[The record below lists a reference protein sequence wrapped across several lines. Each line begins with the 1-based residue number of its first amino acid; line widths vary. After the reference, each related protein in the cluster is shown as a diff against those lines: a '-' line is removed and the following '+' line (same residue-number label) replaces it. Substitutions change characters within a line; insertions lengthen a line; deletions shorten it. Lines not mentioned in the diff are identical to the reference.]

1 VLVRTATV
9 ALVHVLLAAV
19 AVVAVVVWGTG
30 ENPARAGERVTVPDA
45 NPLLPDNPELV
56 AIVRPPGLLVVDS
69 ATVKHGN
76 SPAVLGKVEGDVL
89 TDAGVVMVKAR
100 VGREGG
106 LTQGVWQMSV
116 HDGADP
122 RDALRAIDELYAEG
136 GWTRERSP
144 ARGVLVRGQ
153 TPGKGQPFTG
163 YRAHYVRGPYLIRIE
178 TYGTD
183 QAQVDR
189 AFAALA
195 KQQLGEWPPR

>member
-1 VLVRTATV
+1 MRPATV
-9 ALVHVLLAAV
+9 ALAHVLLAALAV
-19 AVVAVVVWGTG
+19 AAVVVWGAG
-30 ENPARAGERVTVPDA
+30 ENPALAGQQVTVPDTD
-45 NPLLPDNPELV
+45 PRLPDNPELV
-56 AIVRPPGLLVVDS
+56 ALIRPPGLLVLDS
-69 ATVKHGN
+69 ATVKHGS
-76 SPAVLGKVEGDVL
+76 SPSVLGKVEGDVL

-122 RDALRAIDELYAEG
+122 RDALWAIDDLYGDG

-153 TPGKGQPFTG
+153 TPAKGQPFAG

-178 TYGTD
+178 VYGTD

-189 AFAALA
+189 AFATLA
-195 KQQLGEWPPR
+195 NQQLGEWPPR

>member
-1 VLVRTATV
+1 VIRRTATV
-9 ALVHVLLAAV
+9 ALVHVLLAALAV
-19 AVVAVVVWGTG
+19 AAVVVWGAG
-30 ENPARAGERVTVPDA
+30 ENPTLAGEQVTVPDTD
-45 NPLLPDNPELV
+45 PRLPDNPELV
-56 AIVRPPGLLVVDS
+56 ALIRPPGLLVMDS

-76 SPAVLGKVEGDVL
+76 SPSVLGEVEEDVL
-89 TDAGVVMVKAR
+89 TEAGVVMVKAR

-122 RDALRAIDELYAEG
+122 RDALRAIDELYGEG

-144 ARGVLVRGQ
+144 ACGVLVRGQ
-153 TPGKGQPFTG
+153 TPAKGQPFAG

-178 TYGTD
+178 AYGTD

-189 AFAALA
+189 AFATLA